1 MTNWTVGHSHRFT
14 AGITDR
20 SICNWLS
27 MVGTTDMAPPPGGMW
42 PGNPWGDD
50 MQKGWDMSPIKFVDQ
65 VRTPLLIIH
74 SEGDL
79 RCPIA
84 QSEEWF
90 TALKWL
96 NQEAEFVRYP
106 QETSHGLSRN
116 GPIDLRFDRLQRIGG
131 WLDQHLKTTRPAKAK
146 TKTASRQD
154 AKSAKAQ
161 RKT

>member
-1 MTNWTVGHSHRFT
+1 
-14 AGITDR
+14 
-20 SICNWLS
+20 
-27 MVGTTDMAPPPGGMW
+27 
-42 PGNPWGDD
+42 
-50 MQKGWDMSPIKFVDQ
+50 

-96 NQEAEFVRYP
+96 HQEAEFVRYP

-116 GPIDLRFDRLQRIGG
+116 GPIDLRCVGIRIIRVRRSS
-131 WLDQHLKTTRPAKAK
+131 LKGCR
-146 TKTASRQD
+146 
-154 AKSAKAQ
+154 
-161 RKT
+161 